1 MIDVGKSEVRVRGS
15 KEQESEVKEKE
26 KISKILNARATVIMH
41 IYMHGYCNTCAYMHN
56 FTPTDVVVS
65 FLSKCVK

>member
-41 IYMHGYCNTCAYMHN
+41 IYICMVTVTLVHICTILHPLMWL
-56 FTPTDVVVS
+56 
-65 FLSKCVK
+65 FLFCQNV

>member
-41 IYMHGYCNTCAYMHN
+41 GYCNTCAYMHN
-56 FTPTDVVVS
+56 FTPIDVVVS

>member
-1 MIDVGKSEVRVRGS
+1 M
-15 KEQESEVKEKE
+15 KERE

-41 IYMHGYCNTCAYMHN
+41 IYMHGYCNTCAYMHGYCNTCAYMHN